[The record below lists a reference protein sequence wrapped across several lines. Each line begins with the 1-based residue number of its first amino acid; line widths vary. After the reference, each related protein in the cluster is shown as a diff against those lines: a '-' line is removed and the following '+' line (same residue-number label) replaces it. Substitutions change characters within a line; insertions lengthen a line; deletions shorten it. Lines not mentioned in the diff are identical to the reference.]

1 MPEFIYAFAVLI
13 ITRVLEAG
21 KYGFAPIRGWCPQ
34 TRMMKLGVQVAKGCH
49 SNALNASVRCEQKRL
64 QRLSETVPANNRVT
78 QVVRQGIPD
87 RRTSH
92 FHVVKTEWWYV
103 ESFWDSTGTLQ
114 TTDIILVAYSQ
125 PSIIDRRLAKN
136 TAEGYRKAMDIKA
149 GHLYQYTR
157 KSNFCDMPPCF
168 WDISDDVIWVL
179 RGQESIWRRQWI
191 NQATPPSTVF

>member
-34 TRMMKLGVQVAKGCH
+34 TRMMKLGVQVAKGC
-49 SNALNASVRCEQKRL
+49 
-64 QRLSETVPANNRVT
+64 
-78 QVVRQGIPD
+78 
-87 RRTSH
+87 H